1 MRRRRQLL
9 LLLELFVPLIVLR
22 PMLTRDGEV
31 ARRFNSVGRL
41 RRALPLMRLSRDG
54 EVSGCLDAM
63 RRGRLLQ
70 LLLLLSLLLLG
81 RLLAPPLRLLRL
93 LLLHCRGRRW
103 SGRRPR
109 LLGVLGPVAAVMAPL
124 LRPRHF
130 RELDGPF
137 GPLPLIG
144 SLPRVRAE
152 AQIRLGAGPSPVA
165 GGVSLP

>member
-22 PMLTRDGEV
+22 PLTLLLLTRDRKI
-31 ARRFNSVGRL
+31 ARRFKPVRGF

-54 EVSGCLDAM
+54 EVPGCLDAM

-93 LLLHCRGRRW
+93 LLLHCRGRR
-103 SGRRPR
+103 
-109 LLGVLGPVAAVMAPL
+109 
-124 LRPRHF
+124 
-130 RELDGPF
+130 
-137 GPLPLIG
+137 
-144 SLPRVRAE
+144 
-152 AQIRLGAGPSPVA
+152 
-165 GGVSLP
+165 